1 MVIVRSMQDVGRRIA
16 LVPAPPFA
24 RAACGG
30 TGQARLRTGVFALCA
45 AVACD
50 GGPQTAAPEARAAIA
65 PMPVAPPA
73 ALEGVDAIVS
83 PAGAPVDLEAAA
95 DAAPSRALPEG
106 ARLSEAPHVRV
117 AELVAALEA
126 IAVALDD
133 APALRDE
140 YAAWTAAHGL
150 TPTDRL
156 WRDWV
161 RVRLVFECVRDGG
174 LWQLRWAITNRA
186 PRSDAIWDQ
195 WAALDGFDPASE
207 GAADVPT
214 ATAECDELSA
224 LFAVLVRRLG
234 VQDVGL
240 FWPEW
245 NHVVAV
251 WTIADGQVAPVRV
264 VVPTSQIF
272 LDEDASLGTTGFDPW
287 RQKTIY
293 EYRRR
298 DVRDDAELPGPLAR
312 YFIARAWA
320 EIERSQVDLQRARNA
335 RSAVLGGS

>member
-1 MVIVRSMQDVGRRIA
+1 MLDVGWREA
-16 LVPAPPFA
+16 LVPVADRSTA
-24 RAACGG
+24 RE
-30 TGQARLRTGVFALCA
+30 RLRTGVLSLCA
-45 AVACD
+45 AVAGDAGCD
-50 GGPQTAAPEARAAIA
+50 AGPPTAAPEARDVSAPASVDPPAPAPVADPNAIA
-65 PMPVAPPA
+65 TADPELAPA
-73 ALEGVDAIVS
+73 
-83 PAGAPVDLEAAA
+83 
-95 DAAPSRALPEG
+95 RTLPDG
-106 ARLSEAPHVRV
+106 ARLPDAPRVRV
-117 AELVAALEA
+117 AALVAALEA
-126 IAVALDD
+126 IAAALEDV
-133 APALRDE
+133 PALRDE
-140 YAAWTAAHGL
+140 YAAWCRAHAL
-150 TPTDRL
+150 EPTDRL

-186 PRSDAIWDQ
+186 PRSDAIWAQ
-195 WAALDGFDPASE
+195 WAALDGFDPDAE
-207 GAADVPT
+207 AALDTAT

-234 VQDVGL
+234 VEDVGL

-251 WTIADGQVAPVRV
+251 WTITDGQAAPVRV

-272 LDEDASLGTTGFDPW
+272 LDDDASLGTDGFDPW

-312 YFIARAWA
+312 FFVARAWA
-320 EIERSQVDLQRARNA
+320 EIERSQAELQADRNA
-335 RSAVLGGS
+335 RSAKLGGS

>member
-1 MVIVRSMQDVGRRIA
+1 MLDVGWRDA
-16 LVPAPPFA
+16 LVPGPACLRRTDCSTA
-24 RAACGG
+24 RG
-30 TGQARLRTGVFALCA
+30 RLRTGVLSLCA

-50 GGPQTAAPEARAAIA
+50 AGCDAGPPTARPEIRDVGAPAS
-65 PMPVAPPA
+65 
-73 ALEGVDAIVS
+73 VDA
-83 PAGAPVDLEAAA
+83 PAPAELVADPNELAAA
-95 DAAPSRALPEG
+95 DPELAPSRTLPDG
-106 ARLSEAPHVRV
+106 ARLPDGPRVRV
-117 AELVAALEA
+117 AALVAALES
-126 IAVALDD
+126 IAVALEDV
-133 APALRDE
+133 PAVREE
-140 YAAWTAAHGL
+140 YVAWCRAHGL
-150 TPTDRL
+150 EPSDRL

-186 PRSDAIWDQ
+186 PRSDAIWAQ
-195 WAALDGFDPASE
+195 WAALDGFDPDAE
-207 GAADVPT
+207 AALDTAT

-234 VQDVGL
+234 VEDVGL

-251 WTIADGQVAPVRV
+251 WTITDGQAAPVRV

-272 LDEDASLGTTGFDPW
+272 LDDDASLGTDGFDPW

-312 YFIARAWA
+312 FFVARAWA
-320 EIERSQVDLQRARNA
+320 EIERSQVELQADRNA
-335 RSAVLGGS
+335 RSAKLGGS

>member
-1 MVIVRSMQDVGRRIA
+1 M
-16 LVPAPPFA
+16 
-24 RAACGG
+24 
-30 TGQARLRTGVFALCA
+30 LCA
-45 AVACD
+45 AVACG
-50 GGPQTAAPEARAAIA
+50 GGPQTEAPAVRGAIA
-65 PMPVAPPA
+65 PAPERAVEVEIAAAAPLPVAAVAPQPAPP
-73 ALEGVDAIVS
+73 
-83 PAGAPVDLEAAA
+83 
-95 DAAPSRALPEG
+95 RALPEG
-106 ARLSEAPHVRV
+106 ARLPEGPRVRV
-117 AELVAALEA
+117 ADLVAALEA

-133 APALRDE
+133 VPALRDE
-140 YAAWTAAHGL
+140 FAAWTAAQRL

-156 WRDWV
+156 WRDWI

-186 PRSDAIWDQ
+186 PRSDAIWAQ
-195 WAALDGFDPASE
+195 WAALDGFDPESD
-207 GAADVPT
+207 AALDLAT

-234 VQDVGL
+234 VEDVGL

-251 WTIADGQVAPVRV
+251 WTIADGQQAPVRV

-272 LDEDASLGTTGFDPW
+272 LDDEASLGTTGFDPW

-312 YFIARAWA
+312 FFVARAWA
-320 EIERSQVDLQRARNA
+320 EIERTQVELQRDRNA
-335 RSAVLGGS
+335 RSARLGGS